1 MFLIWSNQ
9 KRMWWRAFQS
19 GYTDAIEEAGRYT
32 RRIAADIV
40 ASATVNGR
48 LTHRRVDPVNG
59 REYTQLDEVMVLAPE
74 DIPDGE
80 S

>member
-9 KRMWWRAFQS
+9 KRMWWRSFQS
-19 GYTDAIEEAGRYT
+19 GYTQAIEEAGRYT
-32 RRIAADIV
+32 RRAAEDIV
-40 ASATVNGR
+40 DGMLV
-48 LTHRRVDPVNG
+48 HHRVDPATG

-74 DIPDGE
+74 DIPGGE